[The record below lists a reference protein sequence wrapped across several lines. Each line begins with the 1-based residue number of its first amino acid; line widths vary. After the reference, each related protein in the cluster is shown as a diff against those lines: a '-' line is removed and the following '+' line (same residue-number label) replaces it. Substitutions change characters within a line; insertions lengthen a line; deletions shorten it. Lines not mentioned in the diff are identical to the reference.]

1 MPVGYESQYP
11 YSRDGRMPG
20 NNEKI
25 PIPDPIVPL
34 AYAAAITK
42 QIKLGTGILILPQRH
57 PVYVAKEMATLDV
70 LSKGRALLGIGIGW
84 LEEEFNV
91 VGVPFRE
98 RAARTEESVRALRS
112 LWGAEPSQFDGRFYR
127 WGPVES
133 YPKPVQP
140 GGVPVI
146 VGGHVEGAARR
157 AARIGDGFFPARGE
171 LDLLAQLFTALRDE
185 CGKVGRKP
193 EEIELTT
200 GMAGHGSRQRAPL
213 RGPRRLA
220 PHRAAARLRRGR
232 SAPRSRS
239 LRERIDPIAPGGSA
253 IPATVMP
260 AASGPSQSPQA
271 TARVVRA
278 REDRH
283 ATRPAPCARARRR
296 RATSSPDG
304 RITAEMPVLVT
315 RSCGAPRLEAAEG
328 RHGEVQARPAALREP
343 GVVRERDDQL
353 GAGARRLARE
363 PRRRWR
369 RSRSSGATRIVAAVG
384 EAQRQH
390 ARAARRRASGRA
402 RAGARAARA
411 SRARRARAR
420 SAGTAHALR

>member
-1 MPVGYESQYP
+1 MKFGLMFVNSGPFANPALFEVLVRTADEVGFESLWSVEHVVVPVGYESEYP

-20 NNEKI
+20 NEKI

-171 LDLLAQLFTALRDE
+171 LDVLAKLFTALRDE

-200 GMAGHGSRQRAPL
+200 GMSGPDRDSVRRYEDLGVSRLIAPPPAFDAD
-213 RGPRRLA
+213 G
-220 PHRAAARLRRGR
+220 LRRGLGG
-232 SAPRSRS
+232 
-239 LRERIDPIAPGGSA
+239 LRERI
-253 IPATVMP
+253 
-260 AASGPSQSPQA
+260 
-271 TARVVRA
+271 
-278 REDRH
+278 
-283 ATRPAPCARARRR
+283 
-296 RATSSPDG
+296 
-304 RITAEMPVLVT
+304 
-315 RSCGAPRLEAAEG
+315 
-328 RHGEVQARPAALREP
+328 
-343 GVVRERDDQL
+343 
-353 GAGARRLARE
+353 
-363 PRRRWR
+363 
-369 RSRSSGATRIVAAVG
+369 
-384 EAQRQH
+384 
-390 ARAARRRASGRA
+390 
-402 RAGARAARA
+402 
-411 SRARRARAR
+411 
-420 SAGTAHALR
+420 